1 MLINFFMNGI
11 HKDEKMLAFC
21 GISAFFAG
29 ILNGFIGVGGG
40 VLMLFIL
47 KLIYKNDKK
56 AAFACI
62 PAVVLP
68 MTVLSAALYVIR
80 EPDIIIKAL
89 PLVPAALAGGFAGS
103 LLLGKIKSRAVSVI
117 FAVITLFAGIMAVVR

>member
-1 MLINFFMNGI
+1 MLINFFMNGM
-11 HKDEKMLAFC
+11 HKDEKMLAVC

-56 AAFACI
+56 AAFAAV

-80 EPDIIIKAL
+80 EPDIILKAL
-89 PLVPAALAGGFAGS
+89 PLVPIALFGGFAGA
-103 LLLGKIKSRAVSVI
+103 LLLGKIKSRTVSIV
-117 FAVITLFAGIMAVVR
+117 FAVITLFAGIMAVLR

>member
-1 MLINFFMNGI
+1 M
-11 HKDEKMLAFC
+11 HKDEKMLAVC
-21 GISAFFAG
+21 GISALFAG

-40 VLMLFIL
+40 VLMLLIL
-47 KLIYKNDKK
+47 KIIYKNGDK
-56 AAFACI
+56 AAFAAV

-80 EPDIIIKAL
+80 EPDIILKAL
-89 PLVPAALAGGFAGS
+89 PLVPAALIGGFAGS
-103 LLLGKIKSRAVSVI
+103 LLLGKIKARTVSVI

>member
-1 MLINFFMNGI
+1 MNGM
-11 HKDEKMLAFC
+11 HKDEKMLAVC

-56 AAFACI
+56 AAFAAV

-80 EPDIIIKAL
+80 EPDIILKAL
-89 PLVPAALAGGFAGS
+89 PLVPIALFGGFAGA
-103 LLLGKIKSRAVSVI
+103 LLLGKLKSRTVSIV
-117 FAVITLFAGIMAVVR
+117 FAVITLFAGIMAVLR

>member
-1 MLINFFMNGI
+1 MNGM
-11 HKDEKMLAFC
+11 HKDEKMLAVC

-56 AAFACI
+56 AAFAAV

-80 EPDIIIKAL
+80 EPDIILKAL
-89 PLVPAALAGGFAGS
+89 PLVPIALFGGFAGA
-103 LLLGKIKSRAVSVI
+103 LLLGKIKSCTVSIV
-117 FAVITLFAGIMAVVR
+117 FAVITLFAGIMAVLR

>member
-1 MLINFFMNGI
+1 MNGM
-11 HKDEKMLAFC
+11 HKDEKMLAVC

-56 AAFACI
+56 AAFACV

-68 MTVLSAALYVIR
+68 MTVLSASLYVIR
-80 EPDIIIKAL
+80 EPDIVLKAL
-89 PLVPAALAGGFAGS
+89 PLVPVALFGGFAGA
-103 LLLGKIKSRAVSVI
+103 LLLGRIKSRAVSTV
-117 FAVITLFAGIMAVVR
+117 FAVITLFAGIMAVLR